1 MSKITLKPEPTTHP
15 DLIAARCAKEAESW
29 FYTDV
34 VKDHFFNPRNIFK
47 TQQEID
53 NYNPDGVGMVGSPA
67 CGDVMRMWIKVD
79 KADDKIRDCKW
90 QTFGCAS
97 AIATTSILSVMVTE
111 NGGMPVEKALKL
123 TPRDV
128 VTHLVDLPKRK
139 IHCSVL
145 GTKALRAAINDYFRR
160 SGQESRIITEG
171 ARVID
176 KIMRVTDK
184 DIEEAVLDGATTF
197 EDVQKRTK
205 IGIQDKDCIPEAE
218 KLIMFY
224 RERYF
229 GAK

>member
-1 MSKITLKPEPTTHP
+1 MIELKPATHP
-15 DLIAARCAKEAESW
+15 DVCALKCAKELESW
-29 FYTDV
+29 FYTGV

-47 TQQEID
+47 TQKEID
-53 NYNPDGVGMVGSPA
+53 DYDPDGVGMVGSPA
-67 CGDVMRMWIKVD
+67 CGDVMRMWIRID
-79 KADDKIRDCKW
+79 KAADKIVDCKW

-111 NGGMPVEKALKL
+111 NNGMQIEKALKL
-123 TPRDV
+123 TPADV
-128 VTHLVDLPKRK
+128 VAHLVDLPKRK

-145 GTKALRAAINDYFRR
+145 GTKALKAAINDYFKKT
-160 SGQESRIITEG
+160 GQESRIIAEG
-171 ARVID
+171 AKIID

-184 DIEEAVLDGATTF
+184 DIEEAVIDGAMTF

-205 IGIQDKDCIPEAE
+205 IGIQDKSCIPEAE
-218 KLIMFY
+218 ELIKFY